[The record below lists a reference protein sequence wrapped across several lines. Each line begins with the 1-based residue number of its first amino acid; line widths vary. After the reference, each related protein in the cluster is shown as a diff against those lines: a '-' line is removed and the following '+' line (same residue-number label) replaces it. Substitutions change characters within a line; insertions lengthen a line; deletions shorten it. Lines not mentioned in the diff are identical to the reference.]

1 MKQDREEVNK
11 KKKIQKNR
19 KINGKIKKSNDRGP
33 FQQTKHASSSSTHTQ
48 TDRKKYTV
56 IKTFVFCSRRI
67 RVKEQLQNPKANPL
81 GLEGWCKK
89 KRQVG

>member
-1 MKQDREEVNK
+1 MNYLQSNNLQRKRKKKPTHLITRKSEREREGKHRMKQDRGEVNK

-48 TDRKKYTV
+48 TDRQKKT
-56 IKTFVFCSRRI
+56 
-67 RVKEQLQNPKANPL
+67 Q
-81 GLEGWCKK
+81 
-89 KRQVG
+89 

>member
-1 MKQDREEVNK
+1 MEKLKNLMIEARSSRQSMPAVAALTHRQTEK
-11 KKKIQKNR
+11 KN
-19 KINGKIKKSNDRGP
+19 
-33 FQQTKHASSSSTHTQ
+33 
-48 TDRKKYTV
+48 TV
-56 IKTFVFCSRRI
+56 IKIFVFCSRRI